1 MTQLLNSAFEKAS
14 LLNEIEQNIFARFI
28 LDEISSEKDWNN
40 SFAQSE
46 EDLSTMANEAL
57 YEYKNNQTEL
67 LDIER
72 L

>member
-14 LLNEIEQNIFARFI
+14 LLNEIDQNIFARFI
-28 LDEISSEKDWNN
+28 LDEISSEKDWNT

-46 EDLSTMANEAL
+46 NELSTMANEAL
-57 YEYKNNQTEL
+57 YEYKNNQTEPL
-67 LDIER
+67 NIEK

>member
-1 MTQLLNSAFEKAS
+1 MTRLLNSAFEKAS

-46 EDLSTMANEAL
+46 DELLTMANEAL

-67 LDIER
+67 LNIEK

>member
-46 EDLSTMANEAL
+46 DELLTMANEAL
-57 YEYKNNQTEL
+57 YEYKKNQTKPAQFFK
-67 LDIER
+67 
-72 L
+72 

>member
-46 EDLSTMANEAL
+46 DELLTMANEAL

-67 LDIER
+67 LNIEK